1 MKPAFLVVDKPMGI
15 TSHDVVAAVRAV
27 TGIKKVGHTGTL
39 DPFATG
45 VLPLALGPA
54 TRLIQ
59 FLDESIKV
67 YDATIKLGERTDTG
81 DPTGEVI
88 HTEPVPDLEEGHVRE
103 VLATFLGE
111 RMQEPPAY
119 SAVKVD
125 GKALYKYARAG
136 EKKRA
141 KPRPVTIREVELIA
155 LEPGSL
161 RVHIHCSRGTYARVL
176 ADEIGVALGSCG
188 HLSALCRLRS
198 GPFFLEDAVSFPQV
212 AEYVAAEP
220 GHDWKAVLMGRG
232 RREERVKWRP
242 RPDVHGALNAH
253 TRSVVAALSHLPLV
267 DVGTDDAR
275 RIRSGGGPPAP
286 PAGTGST
293 GRYLV
298 VNGGEVVAVAEASSR
313 GPQTIRVMASA

>member
-1 MKPAFLVVDKPMGI
+1 MKPVFLVVDKPVGI

-59 FLDESIKV
+59 YLDESMKV
-67 YDATIKLGERTDTG
+67 YDATIQLGERTDTG
-81 DPTGEVI
+81 DLTGEVI
-88 HTEPVPDLEEGHVRE
+88 HTAPIPELVEANVRE
-103 VLATFLGE
+103 VLSTFLGE

-125 GKALYKYARAG
+125 GKPLYKYARAG

-141 KPRPVTIREVELIA
+141 KPRPVTIHEIELVH
-155 LEPGSL
+155 LEPGVL
-161 RVHIHCSRGTYARVL
+161 RVHIHCGRGTYARVL

-212 AEYVAAEP
+212 ANYVAAEP
-220 GHDWKAVLMGRG
+220 GHDWEAVLLGRG
-232 RREERVKWRP
+232 RREDRVKWRP
-242 RPDVHGALNAH
+242 RPEVHEALSAH

-267 DVGTDDAR
+267 DVGIDDAR
-275 RIRSGGGPPAP
+275 RIRSGGGPPVP
-286 PAGTGST
+286 PAGTGSG

-298 VNGGEVVAVAEASSR
+298 LHGGEIVAVAEASSR